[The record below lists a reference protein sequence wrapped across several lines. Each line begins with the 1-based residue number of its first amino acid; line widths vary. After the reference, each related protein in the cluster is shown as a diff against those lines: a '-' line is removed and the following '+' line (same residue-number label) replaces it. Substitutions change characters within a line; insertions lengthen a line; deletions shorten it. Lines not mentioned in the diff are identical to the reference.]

1 MCESVCSIFLLK
13 YVKQLKLFSVFFSLC
28 WSHLENNKWFCFDF
42 SFRGQFAILSLGK
55 WSELKSASASD
66 ANATAAIMSAKKRPT
81 FDVGARVFAKV
92 RGYPAWPARVE
103 TVFGTGSKYSVFFY
117 GTYESA
123 TVKPNELWA
132 YDEASKAKHGEG
144 KGQRTI

>member
-1 MCESVCSIFLLK
+1 MISFFGEVERVEDLK
-13 YVKQLKLFSVFFSLC
+13 
-28 WSHLENNKWFCFDF
+28 
-42 SFRGQFAILSLGK
+42 
-55 WSELKSASASD
+55 SASD
-66 ANATAAIMSAKKRPT
+66 ANANATIMSAKKRPT

-123 TVKPNELWA
+123 TVKPNELWP

-144 KGQRTI
+144 KGQRPV

>member
-1 MCESVCSIFLLK
+1 MLVTLG
-13 YVKQLKLFSVFFSLC
+13 KQQMVL
-28 WSHLENNKWFCFDF
+28 FCFF
-42 SFRGQFAILSLGK
+42 NRHSFISLALGK
-55 WSELKSASASD
+55 WSELKSASD
-66 ANATAAIMSAKKRPT
+66 ANATIMSAKKRPT

-123 TVKPNELWA
+123 TVKPNELWP

-144 KGQRTI
+144 KRPKDNIERMFIKCWGFFRQAEAQGLREGPGRDRE